1 MNYSNRVSAM
11 QASPIRKLVPFA
23 QAAKDKGIKVYHL
36 NIGQPDIKTPKGFFD
51 AVKNFDSEVLE
62 YATSEGIP
70 ELLEALQNYYK
81 TYDMNFEKDELLVT
95 NGGSEALLFTMMA
108 VCDPG
113 DNLLVPEPFYTNY
126 NGFGQSVNVEV
137 NAVTTKAE
145 NGFHLP
151 SKEEILSKVDDK
163 TKAIILSNPGNP
175 TGAIYTKEELNILAE
190 IAKEKNI
197 PICQDT
203 GMAVFFV
210 EIGQEVLIEGDTL
223 TDAINE
229 GVRQGYEEGY
239 LRKSVVS
246 PINRVN
252 TKDNTPAVIHYDMVK
267 GDKIKIEFAAKGF
280 GSENM
285 SKMKM
290 LKPSDGLEGIKK
302 FIIDTVSEA
311 GPNPCPPMVIGV
323 GIGGTVDKC
332 AQIAKKALF
341 RELGEFNKDENIAKL
356 ESELLTAINK
366 LGIGPQGLGG
376 TTTALGLNI
385 ETFPTHI
392 AGLPVVVNINCH
404 ASRHKKVVI

>member
-1 MNYSNRVSAM
+1 MRKIKSEQIVE
-11 QASPIRKLVPFA
+11 QVKKICIEASLYLGEDVLSCIKEK
-23 QAAKDKGIKVYHL
+23 AKSEK
-36 NIGQPDIKTPKGFFD
+36 
-51 AVKNFDSEVLE
+51 SEV
-62 YATSEGIP
+62 GKNI
-70 ELLEALQNYYK
+70 
-81 TYDMNFEKDELLVT
+81 
-95 NGGSEALLFTMMA
+95 
-108 VCDPG
+108 
-113 DNLLVPEPFYTNY
+113 
-126 NGFGQSVNVEV
+126 
-137 NAVTTKAE
+137 
-145 NGFHLP
+145 
-151 SKEEILSKVDDK
+151 
-163 TKAIILSNPGNP
+163 
-175 TGAIYTKEELNILAE
+175 LNILVENAE
-190 IAKEKNI
+190 IAKERNI

-246 PINRVN
+246 PINRIN

>member
-1 MNYSNRVSAM
+1 MRKIKSEQIVE
-11 QASPIRKLVPFA
+11 QVKKLCIEASLYLGEDVLSCIKEK
-23 QAAKDKGIKVYHL
+23 AKSEK
-36 NIGQPDIKTPKGFFD
+36 
-51 AVKNFDSEVLE
+51 SEV
-62 YATSEGIP
+62 GKNI
-70 ELLEALQNYYK
+70 
-81 TYDMNFEKDELLVT
+81 
-95 NGGSEALLFTMMA
+95 
-108 VCDPG
+108 
-113 DNLLVPEPFYTNY
+113 
-126 NGFGQSVNVEV
+126 
-137 NAVTTKAE
+137 
-145 NGFHLP
+145 
-151 SKEEILSKVDDK
+151 
-163 TKAIILSNPGNP
+163 
-175 TGAIYTKEELNILAE
+175 LNILVENAE

-246 PINRVN
+246 PIDRVN

-366 LGIGPQGLGG
+366 LGIGSQGLGG

>member
-1 MNYSNRVSAM
+1 MRKIKSEQIIEQVKKLCIE
-11 QASPIRKLVPFA
+11 ASLYLGDDVLSC
-23 QAAKDKGIKVYHL
+23 IKEKS
-36 NIGQPDIKTPKGFFD
+36 KTEK
-51 AVKNFDSEVLE
+51 SEV
-62 YATSEGIP
+62 GKNI
-70 ELLEALQNYYK
+70 
-81 TYDMNFEKDELLVT
+81 
-95 NGGSEALLFTMMA
+95 
-108 VCDPG
+108 
-113 DNLLVPEPFYTNY
+113 
-126 NGFGQSVNVEV
+126 
-137 NAVTTKAE
+137 
-145 NGFHLP
+145 
-151 SKEEILSKVDDK
+151 
-163 TKAIILSNPGNP
+163 
-175 TGAIYTKEELNILAE
+175 LNILVENAE
-190 IAKEKNI
+190 IAKKKNI

-210 EIGQEVLIEGDTL
+210 EIGQEVLVEGDTI

-246 PINRVN
+246 PISRIN
-252 TKDNTPAVIHYDMVK
+252 TKDNTPAIIHYEMVK
-267 GDKIKIEFAAKGF
+267 GDEIKIEFAAKGF

-341 RELGEFNKDENIAKL
+341 RELGEFNEDENIAKL
-356 ESELLTAINK
+356 ESELLASINK

>member
-1 MNYSNRVSAM
+1 MRKIKSEQIVEHVKKLCIE
-11 QASPIRKLVPFA
+11 ASLYLGEDVLSC
-23 QAAKDKGIKVYHL
+23 IKERT
-36 NIGQPDIKTPKGFFD
+36 KSEK
-51 AVKNFDSEVLE
+51 SEV
-62 YATSEGIP
+62 GKNI
-70 ELLEALQNYYK
+70 
-81 TYDMNFEKDELLVT
+81 
-95 NGGSEALLFTMMA
+95 
-108 VCDPG
+108 
-113 DNLLVPEPFYTNY
+113 
-126 NGFGQSVNVEV
+126 
-137 NAVTTKAE
+137 
-145 NGFHLP
+145 
-151 SKEEILSKVDDK
+151 
-163 TKAIILSNPGNP
+163 
-175 TGAIYTKEELNILAE
+175 LNILVENAE

-210 EIGQEVLIEGDTL
+210 ELGQDVVIEGDTL
-223 TDAINE
+223 TDAIND

-246 PINRVN
+246 PISRVN
-252 TKDNTPAVIHYDMVK
+252 TKDNTPAIIHYEMVK
-267 GDKIKIEFAAKGF
+267 GDKVKIEFAAKGF

-356 ESELLTAINK
+356 ESELLASINK

>member
-1 MNYSNRVSAM
+1 MRKIKSEQIVE
-11 QASPIRKLVPFA
+11 QVKKLCIEASLYLGEDVLSCIKEK
-23 QAAKDKGIKVYHL
+23 AKSEK
-36 NIGQPDIKTPKGFFD
+36 
-51 AVKNFDSEVLE
+51 SEV
-62 YATSEGIP
+62 GKNI
-70 ELLEALQNYYK
+70 
-81 TYDMNFEKDELLVT
+81 
-95 NGGSEALLFTMMA
+95 
-108 VCDPG
+108 
-113 DNLLVPEPFYTNY
+113 
-126 NGFGQSVNVEV
+126 
-137 NAVTTKAE
+137 
-145 NGFHLP
+145 
-151 SKEEILSKVDDK
+151 
-163 TKAIILSNPGNP
+163 
-175 TGAIYTKEELNILAE
+175 LNILVENAE

-323 GIGGTVDKC
+323 GIGGPVDKC

>member
-1 MNYSNRVSAM
+1 MRKIKSEQIVE
-11 QASPIRKLVPFA
+11 QVKKLCIEASLYLGEDVLSCIKEK
-23 QAAKDKGIKVYHL
+23 AKSEK
-36 NIGQPDIKTPKGFFD
+36 
-51 AVKNFDSEVLE
+51 SEV
-62 YATSEGIP
+62 GKNI
-70 ELLEALQNYYK
+70 
-81 TYDMNFEKDELLVT
+81 
-95 NGGSEALLFTMMA
+95 
-108 VCDPG
+108 
-113 DNLLVPEPFYTNY
+113 
-126 NGFGQSVNVEV
+126 
-137 NAVTTKAE
+137 
-145 NGFHLP
+145 
-151 SKEEILSKVDDK
+151 
-163 TKAIILSNPGNP
+163 
-175 TGAIYTKEELNILAE
+175 LNILVENAE
-190 IAKEKNI
+190 IAKEKKI